1 MCNEVAEQSNV
12 KLYSLY
18 SLYEMQ
24 KPVQEDEI
32 PNSMH
37 KDGEYI
43 GIPAVQRGL
52 VWEPSKIVNL
62 WDSIVK
68 GYPIG
73 IFQCYEEKQGEKVIK
88 CLIDGQQRLNAIC
101 LGYENSEEA
110 SLWVATEEDP
120 EKPIFM
126 VCTRRHPWGYKRE
139 ILSDGVKLN
148 AFSAAKRDLQNQ
160 LLKSDK
166 EQEDIFQIADL
177 KDGHPLADYQGLS
190 YCPLPAILTS
200 NHAPAGFEKIWNSNW
215 ATRFRDRGN
224 KIIPMVT
231 IPNFEPT
238 PSKLREVFSR
248 INRGGSTLKPRDE
261 LYSAICV
268 YGEDREENFSIK
280 TENKKLCQHFLPA
293 ERMTKI
299 AARIAQSEYHHDS
312 KLTWK
317 YSVDVS
323 AEKICT
329 WFSQKGEG
337 AGRKLIDL
345 YKDDNSLQ
353 KIKGIFIKCLGDDED
368 DRVPSYIYLS
378 DDSDNWLYVIFSMI
392 RKAPSI
398 FEKEDRHFALLCL
411 LPYIT
416 CGTNATHGLNN
427 FCEGFYNFAM
437 NYEAK
442 DLLDLMAKGM
452 VGASFNH
459 AFTWPYPH
467 EIDNFVEKKDATD
480 YSTYW
485 LDIFRKHYGRVDNN
499 ILYYYQRAYVNQMLK
514 SGYDPARPSTWEGSN
529 NKPWDID
536 HVIPDSWWPE
546 DTENVRNEI
555 GNMQVMYFR
564 HNRMKNDSY
573 AGAYNPDDTAKDKL
587 NYKQAD
593 ERIKQYFHYEQE
605 DYNEINN
612 SAEKPNIN
620 IFRHLV
626 RRRQESII
634 KAVCKDLKLLD
645 LINKLENF
653 DTEGNSLFKAAKKRY
668 NVFKTLSTKIA
679 GENSDSIK
687 WGICTYDWRRQKKN
701 VDDVTWVHLNNPTF
715 YSTLTNWLIL
725 GKSEYF
731 GSIEVLWSVQA
742 EIKNT
747 STISYH
753 VAFSRPIGV
762 STQEWMRLCKEAKWP
777 TVDAWIA
784 KVDSEYTVPIEMK
797 VDIPVDIKEEGHIKT
812 IEEMLNKIRD
822 NAKKLSLLK

>member
-1 MCNEVAEQSNV
+1 MCNNVNNQSDVA
-12 KLYSLY
+12 LYSLLE
-18 SLYEMQ
+18 LYQMSRD
-24 KPVQEDEI
+24 KA
-32 PNSMH
+32 
-37 KDGEYI
+37 I

-52 VWEPSKIVNL
+52 VWEPSQIVNL
-62 WDSIVK
+62 WDSIIK

-73 IFQCYEEKQGEKVIK
+73 IFQCYEENQGGKVTK

-101 LGYENSEEA
+101 LGFENSEEA
-110 SLWVATEEDP
+110 SLWVAIEENS
-120 EKPIFM
+120 EKPVFM
-126 VCTRRHPWGYKRE
+126 VCTRRHPWGYKRK
-139 ILSDGVKLN
+139 ILSDGVELN
-148 AFSAAKRDLQNQ
+148 AFSAADRDEQNQ
-160 LLKSDK
+160 LLKSVQ
-166 EQEDIFQIADL
+166 EQENIFKIADL
-177 KDGHPLADYQGLS
+177 KNGHPLANYQGQLN

-200 NHAPAGFEKIWNSNW
+200 NHAPEGFEKIWNSNW
-215 ATRFRDRGN
+215 ATRLRDRGN

-238 PSKLREVFSR
+238 PSKLREVFAR
-248 INRGGSTLKPRDE
+248 INRGGSPLKPRDE

-268 YGEDREENFSIK
+268 YGEDKEKNFSIK
-280 TENKKLCQHFLPA
+280 EENLELCKQFLPA
-293 ERMTKI
+293 ERMTKV
-299 AARIAQSEYHHDS
+299 AARIAQSEYLYDS
-312 KLTWK
+312 KLSWK
-317 YSVDVS
+317 YTEDVS

-337 AGRKLIDL
+337 EGRKLINL
-345 YKDDNSLQ
+345 YRDDNYLQ
-353 KIKGIFIKCLGDDED
+353 EVKNIFIKCLGDNEADK
-368 DRVPSYIYLS
+368 VPSYIYLS

-392 RKAPSI
+392 RKAPNV
-398 FEKEDRHFALLCL
+398 FKEANSYFALLCL

-416 CGTNATHGLNN
+416 CGTKASQGFKN
-427 FCEGFYNFAM
+427 FCEGFYNSAM
-437 NYEAK
+437 NYEAD
-442 DLLDLMAKGM
+442 DLLDMMAIGM

-467 EIDNFVEKKDATD
+467 EMENGIEKKDATD

-485 LDIFRKHYGRVDNN
+485 LDIFRKHYGRTDNN
-499 ILYYYQRAYVNQMLK
+499 ILYYYQRYYVNQMLK
-514 SGYDPARPSTWEGSN
+514 SGYDPALSSTWEGSN

-546 DTENVRNEI
+546 DTENIRNEI
-555 GNMQVMYFR
+555 GNIQVMYFR

-605 DYNEINN
+605 DYDEINN
-612 SAEKPNIN
+612 STEKPSIN
-620 IFRHLV
+620 IFQHLV

-634 KAVCKDLKLLD
+634 KAVCKDLKLSD

-762 STQEWMRLCKEAKWP
+762 SDQEWMRLCKEAKWP

-784 KVDSEYTVPIEMK
+784 KVDSEYTVPIEIK

-812 IEEMLNKIRD
+812 IEDMLNKIRD